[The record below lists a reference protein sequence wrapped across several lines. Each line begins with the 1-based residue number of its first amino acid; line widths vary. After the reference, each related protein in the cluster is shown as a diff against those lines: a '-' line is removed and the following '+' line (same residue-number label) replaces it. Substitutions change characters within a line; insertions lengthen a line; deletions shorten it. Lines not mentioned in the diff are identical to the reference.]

1 MAITISLAIRGLYA
15 VPEVLVL
22 NKLRLCHDKLKE
34 TIPTLGE
41 VGGHQLYPQDAA
53 AGMKIL
59 AFFFDP
65 FGTYTF
71 YDRPTPCTTVYFEV
85 HACYLFI
92 LSKCAARAA
101 AECDVDN
108 AA

>member
-34 TIPTLGE
+34 TIPSLGE

-53 AGMKIL
+53 AGMRIL
-59 AFFFDP
+59 AFFRSVWNL
-65 FGTYTF
+65 Y
-71 YDRPTPCTTVYFEV
+71 
-85 HACYLFI
+85 I
-92 LSKCAARAA
+92 LRQTDALHYCIF
-101 AECDVDN
+101 
-108 AA
+108 